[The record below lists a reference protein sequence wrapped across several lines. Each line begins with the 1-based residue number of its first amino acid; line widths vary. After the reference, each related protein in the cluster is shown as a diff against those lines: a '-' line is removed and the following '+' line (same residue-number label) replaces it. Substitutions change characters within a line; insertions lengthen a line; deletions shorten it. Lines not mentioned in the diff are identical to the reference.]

1 MSPFCL
7 QIYDRPYP
15 RFCLLVPGCCCCS
28 VTQSSDSLWSH
39 GCSMPGFSALHHLL
53 ELSQTHVL
61 WVSDGHPTILSSVIP
76 FSSYRQFFRASGS
89 FLMSQ
94 LFASRGQSIG
104 ASALASVLLMNIQDW
119 VVWFSS
125 SPTDSQGVFSNTAGQ
140 EHQFFSVQASLW
152 SNTYIPTW
160 LLEKP

>member
-7 QIYDRPYP
+7 QICDRPYP

-61 WVSDGHPTILSSVIP
+61 WVSDGHPTISSSVIP
-76 FSSYRQFFRASGS
+76 FSSYLQFFRASGS

-104 ASALASVLLMNIQDW
+104 APASVASASGCFLSKFNSKLSITTEAY
-119 VVWFSS
+119 S
-125 SPTDSQGVFSNTAGQ
+125 GVAWTVPQ
-140 EHQFFSVQASLW
+140 HQW
-152 SNTYIPTW
+152 RTW
-160 LLEKP
+160 EAI